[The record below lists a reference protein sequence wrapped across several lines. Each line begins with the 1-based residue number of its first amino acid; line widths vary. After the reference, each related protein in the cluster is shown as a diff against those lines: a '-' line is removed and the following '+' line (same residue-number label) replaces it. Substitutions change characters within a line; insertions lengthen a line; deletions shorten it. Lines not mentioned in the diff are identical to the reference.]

1 MAIPRNESSITA
13 TRNCIIRRSTEKV
26 YPRNTA
32 NDESSNYQ
40 GGASITPLEK
50 LLKSKLDAEKILKMK
65 SPRLFTVSTRLPD
78 FKEVVTPIQQ
88 LASNEIADWI

>member
-1 MAIPRNESSITA
+1 M
-13 TRNCIIRRSTEKV
+13 
-26 YPRNTA
+26 
-32 NDESSNYQ
+32 
-40 GGASITPLEK
+40 EK

-88 LASNEIADWI
+88 LASNEIADWILASASFYPAMSYRNIAGRKNILMVVIEIICLWM